1 MKSYGICPA
10 SCGEFVQGIL
20 DKEEYLSSYAIDM
33 FSIATLE
40 EKKLDVN
47 LGPNKSRKA
56 IEKVFEKFNIPL
68 KESRNISLDID
79 SNIPVGKGMASST
92 ADIGATIRATLSLL
106 NKKLNNEEISYIA
119 SEIEPTDSILL
130 YENSIFNPING
141 NVKSYLSSLK
151 KAKVIVLEPDE
162 ILETSLIRSNPSYL
176 EKKLENRDIIK
187 KSFNLLEEGLYKND
201 LKTIGKACTLSSLAN
216 ENIHKKPYLNEIV
229 DISEK
234 MDAYGVNIAH
244 SGTVIGMLVDDN
256 IDHEKILRHLKDLEL
271 SIYYKNIYLSKII
284 GQEEREEIE
293 WNILKT
299 LKW

>member
-33 FSIATLE
+33 FSIATIE
-40 EKKLDVN
+40 EKKSDVN

-79 SNIPVGKGMASST
+79 SNISVGKGMASST

-141 NVKSYLSSLK
+141 NVKSYLSPLE
-151 KAKVIVLEPDE
+151 KAKVIILEPDE

-201 LKTIGKACTLSSLAN
+201 LKIIGKACTLSSLAN
-216 ENIHKKPYLNEIV
+216 ENILKKPYLNEIV

-271 SIYYKNIYLSKII
+271 SRYYKNIYLSNII
-284 GQEEREEIE
+284 GQEERKEIE

-299 LKW
+299 LK